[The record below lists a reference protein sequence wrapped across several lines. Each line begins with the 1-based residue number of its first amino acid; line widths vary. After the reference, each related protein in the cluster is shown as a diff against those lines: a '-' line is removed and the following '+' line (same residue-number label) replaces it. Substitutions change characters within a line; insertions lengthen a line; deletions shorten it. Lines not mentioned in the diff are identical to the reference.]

1 MSIHINKVQD
11 NKGGLNSISE
21 IFNDVQI
28 IDQLYFQKQYKARL
42 PQNQQYVESVLLQTC
57 LEWNMIRIEREK
69 GRKDGQLKQR
79 RKNDR
84 KAEGR
89 IESQTCQIFGRTIRK
104 PA

>member
-42 PQNQQYVESVLLQTC
+42 PQNQQYVESTVSYSKLVWSGT
-57 LEWNMIRIEREK
+57 
-69 GRKDGQLKQR
+69 
-79 RKNDR
+79 
-84 KAEGR
+84 
-89 IESQTCQIFGRTIRK
+89 
-104 PA
+104 